1 MMNLNI
7 INNRKMRR
15 MKMVLNIMISIKIR
29 KVLPIC
35 RVVKGE
41 MKLRKVPKPH
51 LQWTQIHIQE
61 IIYIRSNKIG
71 IQRRKIVKMILKA

>member
-1 MMNLNI
+1 MMNWNI

-29 KVLPIC
+29 KVLQIC

-41 MKLRKVPKPH
+41 MKLRKLPKLH
-51 LQWTQIHIQE
+51 LQWTQIL
-61 IIYIRSNKIG
+61 IREVNNIRRNKIG
-71 IQRRKIVKMILKA
+71 IQRR